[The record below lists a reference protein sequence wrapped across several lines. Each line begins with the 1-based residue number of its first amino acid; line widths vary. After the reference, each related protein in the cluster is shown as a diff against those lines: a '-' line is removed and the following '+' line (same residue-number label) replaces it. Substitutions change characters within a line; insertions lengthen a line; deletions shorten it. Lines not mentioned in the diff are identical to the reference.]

1 MTTVSHPVL
10 LSVVGWLYQKCRVE
24 RLNVKQDMLA
34 GVDVGVGVGVGV
46 VVVVDV
52 AAAAEV
58 VVVVEVE

>member
-34 GVDVGVGVGVGV
+34 GVDVGV